1 MNNSELKIF
10 NYKNNEVRTTI
21 KNGEIWW
28 VLKDV
33 CQILGITNHKDVIL
47 KLESDE
53 KGVEKIDSLGG
64 AQKTTIINESG
75 LYKVILRSDKPEA
88 KKFMNWITHE
98 VLPSI
103 RKHGAYITS
112 AKMEELMNDPE
123 TWVKLIRTLQQER
136 REKELLKNQ
145 VEKDKPKVIF
155 CDAVSAS
162 DSDILVR
169 EMAKILRGNGIDI
182 GEHRLFERLRNEGF
196 LIRRKGTDKNIPTQR
211 SMNLGLFKITET
223 TITHSDGHV
232 TIAKTSKI
240 TGKGQVYF
248 TKYFLA
254 HKKDNDNE

>member
-21 KNGEIWW
+21 KDGEIWW

-33 CQILGITNHKDVIL
+33 CQILGITNHKDIIL
-47 KLESDE
+47 KLELDE

-64 AQKTTIINESG
+64 TQKTTIINEAG
-75 LYKVILRSDKPEA
+75 LYKTIFRSNKPEA
-88 KKFMNWITHE
+88 KKFMHWVTHE

-112 AKMEELMNDPE
+112 AKMEELMADPD

-136 REKELLKNQ
+136 REKELLQNKI
-145 VEKDKPKVIF
+145 EKDKPKVIF

-162 DSDILVR
+162 DSDILVS

-211 SMNLGLFKITET
+211 SMNLGLFRIIET
-223 TITHSDGHV
+223 AITHSDGHV
-232 TIAKTSKI
+232 TVAKTSKI

-248 TKYFLA
+248 IKYFLA